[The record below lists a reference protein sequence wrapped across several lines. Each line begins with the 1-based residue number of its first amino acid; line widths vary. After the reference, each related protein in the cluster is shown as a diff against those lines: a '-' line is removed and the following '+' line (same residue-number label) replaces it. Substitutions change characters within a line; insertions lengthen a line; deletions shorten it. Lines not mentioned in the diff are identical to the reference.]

1 MTAGRAAVVGG
12 VAFVALAVLV
22 ATGAVEGL
30 DRYAVVHWMPW
41 REPPHHELVR
51 IRTVFVPDTR
61 WTTAGSVVALLTY
74 PASPFVS
81 ALAVLACAWLMHRRG
96 ERTGAR
102 ALVVLWVVADVLE
115 VTGKLAVARE
125 PIRDAFRHSYPSG
138 HTVRA
143 CVVAA
148 AVAAVWHRVH
158 LLVALWA
165 VVAVPIALVV
175 IGDHTPTDVVGGLLL
190 ALCLLAACVSALR
203 TRGA

>member
-12 VAFVALAVLV
+12 AAFVALAALV

-30 DRYAVVHWMPW
+30 DRHAVVHWMPW
-41 REPPHHELVR
+41 REPPHHELIR
-51 IRTVFVPDTR
+51 ISTVFVPDTR
-61 WTTAGSVVALLTY
+61 WTAAGTAVALLTY

-81 ALAVLACAWLMHRRG
+81 ALVVLACAWLVHRRG
-96 ERTGAR
+96 ERTAAL
-102 ALVVLWVVADVLE
+102 ALVILWVVANALE
-115 VTGKLAVARE
+115 VTGKLVVARE

-143 CVVAA
+143 CVLAA
-148 AVAAVWHRVH
+148 AVAAAWHRVH
-158 LLVALWA
+158 MLVALWA
-165 VVAVPIALVV
+165 IAVVPVALVL

-190 ALCLLAACVSALR
+190 ALCLLAACAHALR